1 MNQLIGSNLGNRYEI
16 IEILGT
22 GGMAVVYKGRDLV
35 LNRMVAIKVL
45 KQEFSSDEEFV
56 KKFQK
61 ESQAAASLSHPNI
74 VNVFDVGYNENVH
87 YIVMEIVNGN
97 TLRDYLNNMQGF
109 MKEEAIINIGLQIA
123 SALSQ
128 AHQND
133 IVHRDI
139 KSQNILINEQG
150 SVKVTDFGIARAAT
164 TATIVNTKEVIGSVH
179 YSSPEQARG
188 GFVDARS
195 DIYSLGILLYELAT
209 KKLPFEGDSP
219 VTIALK
225 QIKDDMPNPQNINSN
240 ISDGLSSI
248 IHKCTEKMQ
257 NDRYQSVLDLIEDLK
272 ELRGNKAF
280 LVQNQMYNNHET
292 TVLPIIS
299 EEVLLAHQT
308 KHRQPR
314 NTSDEEQNSMSSLMP
329 KSTPTS
335 APQKNKMNM
344 TLAILAALALAVIV
358 FGVFAF
364 SKFQDIFDVNEVN
377 VPGVVGLST
386 EEAVRTLKEAGLNS
400 DVSEQRVHNEIE
412 AGFIISQS
420 HEEGDKV
427 KEGFTI
433 KLVVSSGGIQ
443 SIIPNVKQQTLTEAR
458 VMIENDGFVVGEVT
472 YAFNDLPEDM
482 IINQTPK
489 AGIKMPQGTVV
500 DLVVSQGLETDNLI
514 VPSLE
519 TKTIREAESTLNSIG
534 LKLGE
539 ISYEIST
546 TVEKGLIISNS
557 KIGSEVEP
565 GTFINIVVSSGET
578 EETTEA
584 STEATTEAIS
594 SELRLL
600 VPIETDKFLQDTETI
615 RIEMVQGD
623 VKTVVYEEVHSKSEG
638 PVFEVQCKVSGTG
651 SAKIVVY
658 YGTVVGLEQD
668 IQF

>member
-209 KKLPFEGDSP
+209 KTLPFEGDSP

-280 LVQNQMYNNHET
+280 IVQNQMYNNHET

-314 NTSDEEQNSMSSLMP
+314 NTNDEEQNSMSSLTP
-329 KSTPTS
+329 KSSPTS

-364 SKFQDIFDVNEVN
+364 SKFQEIFDVNEVN

-386 EEAVRTLKEAGLNS
+386 EEAIRTLKEAGLNS

-412 AGFIISQS
+412 AGYIISQS

-546 TVEKGLIISNS
+546 TIEKGLIISNS
-557 KIGSEVEP
+557 KVGTEVEP

-600 VPIETDKFLQDTETI
+600 VPIETEKFLQDSETI
-615 RIEMVQGD
+615 KIEMVQGD
-623 VKTVVYEEVHSKSEG
+623 VRTIVYEKVHSKSEG

-651 SAKIVVY
+651 NAKILVY
-658 YGTVVGLEQD
+658 YGEVVGLEQD

>member
-45 KQEFSSDEEFV
+45 KQEFSSDQEFV

-74 VNVFDVGYNENVH
+74 VNVFDVGFSENVH

-128 AHQND
+128 AHQNE

-139 KSQNILINEQG
+139 KSQNIMINEQG

-164 TATIVNTKEVIGSVH
+164 TATMVNTKEVIGSVH

-188 GFVDARS
+188 GYVDARS

-209 KKLPFEGDSP
+209 KTLPFEGDSP

-225 QIKDDMPNPQNINSN
+225 QIKDDMPNPQNINSA

-248 IHKCTEKMQ
+248 IHKCTEKIQ
-257 NDRYQSVLDLIEDLK
+257 NDRYQNVLDLIEDFK
-272 ELRGNKAF
+272 ELRINRDF
-280 LVQNQMYNNHET
+280 IVQNQMYNNHET
-292 TVLPIIS
+292 TILPIIS

-314 NTSDEEQNSMSSLMP
+314 NGSDEEQRNMASQSPNPSN
-329 KSTPTS
+329 
-335 APQKNKMNM
+335 PQKNKLNM
-344 TLAILAALALAVIV
+344 TLVILAALTLAVIV
-358 FGVFAF
+358 FGFVAF
-364 SKFQDIFDVNEVN
+364 SKFKDIFDINEVN
-377 VPGVVGLST
+377 VPSVVGLST
-386 EEAVRTLKEAGLNS
+386 EEAVRTLTSVGLKS
-400 DVSEQRVHNEIE
+400 DITEHRVHNEIKE
-412 AGFIISQS
+412 GYIISQS
-420 HEEGDKV
+420 YPEGDKV

-443 SIIPNVKQQTLTEAR
+443 SIIPNVKQQSLTEAQ
-458 VMIENDGFVVGEVT
+458 VMIENDGFVLGEIT

-482 IINQTPK
+482 VINQTPK
-489 AGIKMPQGTVV
+489 SGIKMPQGTVI
-500 DLVVSQGLETDNLI
+500 DLVISQGLETDKLI

-534 LKLGE
+534 LKLGD
-539 ISYEIST
+539 ISYSVST
-546 TVEKGLIISNS
+546 SIEKGQIISNS
-557 KIGSEVEP
+557 KIGSEVDK
-565 GTFINIVVSSGET
+565 GTSIDVVVSSGPT
-578 EETTEA
+578 EETTEP
-584 STEATTEAIS
+584 STAATTEAVT

-600 VPIETDKFLQDTETI
+600 VPIETEKFLQDTETI
-615 RIEMVQGD
+615 KIEMVQGD
-623 VKTVVYEEVHSKSEG
+623 VKTVVYEKVHAKSEG

-658 YGTVVGLEQD
+658 YGAVVGLEQD

>member
-209 KKLPFEGDSP
+209 KTLPFEGDSP

-280 LVQNQMYNNHET
+280 IVQNQMYNNHET

-329 KSTPTS
+329 KSTPKS

-546 TVEKGLIISNS
+546 TIEKGLIISNS
-557 KIGSEVEP
+557 KVGTEVEP
-565 GTFINIVVSSGET
+565 GTFINVVVSSGET

-600 VPIETDKFLQDTETI
+600 VPIETDKFLQDSETI
-615 RIEMVQGD
+615 KIEMVQGD
-623 VKTVVYEEVHSKSEG
+623 VRTIVYEKVHSKSEG

-651 SAKIVVY
+651 NAKILVY
-658 YGTVVGLEQD
+658 YGEVVGLEQD

>member
-209 KKLPFEGDSP
+209 KTLPFEGDSP

-248 IHKCTEKMQ
+248 IHKCTEKIQ

-280 LVQNQMYNNHET
+280 IVQNQMYNNHET

-314 NTSDEEQNSMSSLMP
+314 NTSDEEQNSMASLAP

-335 APQKNKMNM
+335 APQKNKLNM
-344 TLAILAALALAVIV
+344 SLVILAALALAVIV

-364 SKFQDIFDVNEVN
+364 NKFQEIFDVNEVN

-386 EEAVRTLKEAGLNS
+386 EEAIRTLKEAGLNS

-482 IINQTPK
+482 IISQTPK

-500 DLVVSQGLETDNLI
+500 DLIVSQGLETDNLI

-539 ISYEIST
+539 ISYAIST
-546 TVEKGLIISNS
+546 SVEKGLIISNS
-557 KIGSEVEP
+557 KVGTEVEP

-600 VPIETDKFLQDTETI
+600 VPIETDKFLQDSETI
-615 RIEMVQGD
+615 KIEMVQGD
-623 VKTVVYEEVHSKSEG
+623 VRTIVYEKVHSKSEG
-638 PVFEVQCKVSGTG
+638 PVFEVQCRVSGTG
-651 SAKIVVY
+651 DAKILVY
-658 YGTVVGLEQD
+658 YGEVVGLEQD

>member
-109 MKEEAIINIGLQIA
+109 MKEEAIINIALQIA

-209 KKLPFEGDSP
+209 KTLPFEGDSP

-225 QIKDDMPNPQNINSN
+225 QIKDDMPNPRNVNSN
-240 ISDGLSSI
+240 ISEGLSSI
-248 IHKCTEKMQ
+248 IHKCTEKIQ

-272 ELRGNKAF
+272 ELRLNKDF
-280 LVQNQMYNNHET
+280 VIQNQLYTNHET

-314 NTSDEEQNSMSSLMP
+314 NTSDEEQTNMASLSP
-329 KSTPTS
+329 KSS
-335 APQKNKMNM
+335 SPQKNKMNM
-344 TLAILAALALAVIV
+344 TLVILAALALAVIV
-358 FGVFAF
+358 FGVVAF
-364 SKFQDIFDVNEVN
+364 SKFQDIFEINEVS

-386 EEAVRTLKEAGLNS
+386 EQAVRTLKEAGLKS
-400 DVSEQRVHNEIE
+400 DISEQRVHNEIE
-412 AGFIISQS
+412 EGYIISQS
-420 HEEGDKV
+420 HVEGDKV

-472 YAFNDLPEDM
+472 YAFNDLPENM

-500 DLVVSQGLETDNLI
+500 DLVVSQGLETNNLI

-539 ISYEIST
+539 VSYAVST
-546 TVEKGLIISNS
+546 TIEKGQIISNS

-565 GTFINIVVSSGET
+565 GTYIDIVVSNGA
-578 EETTEA
+578 EETTEE

-615 RIEMVQGD
+615 KIEMVQGNIR
-623 VKTVVYEEVHSKSEG
+623 TIVYEKVHSKSEG

-651 SAKIVVY
+651 SAKILVY
-658 YGTVVGLEQD
+658 YGDVVGLEQD

>member
-22 GGMAVVYKGRDLV
+22 GGMAVVYKGKDLV

-45 KQEFSSDEEFV
+45 KQEFSTDEEFV
-56 KKFQK
+56 RKFQK

-188 GFVDARS
+188 AYVDARS

-209 KKLPFEGDSP
+209 KTLPFEGDSP

-225 QIKDDMPNPQNINSN
+225 HIKDDMPNPQNVNSE
-240 ISDGLSSI
+240 ISEGLSSI

-257 NDRYQSVLDLIEDLK
+257 NDRYQGVLDLIDDLK
-272 ELRGNKAF
+272 ALRGNRDF
-280 LVQNQMYNNHET
+280 IVQNQIYNNHET
-292 TVLPIIS
+292 TILPIIS

-314 NTSDEEQNSMSSLMP
+314 NTSDEEQSNMANL
-329 KSTPTS
+329 TS
-335 APQKNKMNM
+335 NTSQPEKNKLNM
-344 TLAILAALALAVIV
+344 TLVILAALTLAVLV

-364 SKFQDIFDVNEVN
+364 SKFKDIFDINEVD

-386 EEAVRTLKEAGLNS
+386 EEAVKTLKDAGLNS
-400 DVSEQRVHNEIE
+400 DITEQRVHNEIE
-412 AGFIISQS
+412 AGYIISQS
-420 HEEGDKV
+420 HVEGDKV

-443 SIIPNVKQQTLTEAR
+443 SIIPNVKQQTLTEAQ

-472 YAFNDLPEDM
+472 YTFNDLPENM
-482 IINQTPK
+482 IISQTPK
-489 AGIKMPQGTVV
+489 AGIKMPQGTIV
-500 DLVVSQGLETDNLI
+500 DLVVSQGLETNNLI

-539 ISYEIST
+539 IAYAIST
-546 TVEKGLIISNS
+546 TIEKGQIISNS
-557 KIGSEVEP
+557 KIGTEVEP
-565 GTFINIVVSSGET
+565 GTYIDIVVSSGGA
-578 EETTEA
+578 EETTEG
-584 STEATTEAIS
+584 STEATTETIT

-600 VPIETDKFLQDTETI
+600 VPIETEKFLQDTENI

-623 VKTVVYEEVHSKSEG
+623 VRTIVYEKVHAKSEG
-638 PVFEVQCKVSGTG
+638 PVFEVQCRVSGTG
-651 SAKIVVY
+651 NAKILVY
-658 YGTVVGLEQD
+658 YGEVVGLEQD